1 MTAMLEV
8 RGVTKRFGGVVAVDH
23 CTFSVAAGS
32 LTGLI
37 GPNGSGKTTLFN
49 VITGYLPSDSGEIRL
64 DGRRIGKPDPTWL
77 YRQGV
82 ARTFQNARI
91 FPELTLRENLAL
103 AIPAGWRMLL
113 NIAITRA
120 DRERI
125 DEVLE
130 IFGLSQLA
138 DHRAGE
144 LSYGQSRLLEFATT
158 LMGRPRLVLLDEP
171 TAGVNPIMIEIL
183 ENHIRRLHETG
194 VTVLLVEHRL
204 EVLMRLCETVIVL
217 DQGAL
222 IAEGPPELVRR
233 DPKVLDAYLGA

>member
-1 MTAMLEV
+1 
-8 RGVTKRFGGVVAVDH
+8 
-23 CTFSVAAGS
+23 
-32 LTGLI
+32 
-37 GPNGSGKTTLFN
+37 
-49 VITGYLPSDSGEIRL
+49 
-64 DGRRIGKPDPTWL
+64 
-77 YRQGV
+77 
-82 ARTFQNARI
+82 
-91 FPELTLRENLAL
+91 
-103 AIPAGWRMLL
+103 MLL
-113 NIAITRA
+113 NIAISRA

-130 IFGLSQLA
+130 IFGLGQLA
-138 DHRAGE
+138 NHRAGE

-222 IAEGPPELVRR
+222 IAEGPPERVRR